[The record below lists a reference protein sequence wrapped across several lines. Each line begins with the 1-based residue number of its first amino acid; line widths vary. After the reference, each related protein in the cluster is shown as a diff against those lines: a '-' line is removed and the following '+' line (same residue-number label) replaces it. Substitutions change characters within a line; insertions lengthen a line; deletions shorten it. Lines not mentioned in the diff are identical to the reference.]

1 MVAQFNFRLILHLL
15 FFFIF
20 YNTLISQ
27 DNMNNLNI
35 DIKTAIRSYNANEL
49 KIIDIRTLKE

>member
-15 FFFIF
+15 FFFTF

-27 DNMNNLNI
+27 EKMNNLNI